1 MIDCPDCGRHF
12 TDDAALELHYVYDVP
27 SGPANGAFGSR
38 TEIAAAFP
46 ERRRCAGSDEEL
58 RATCGL
64 KYRGWL
70 SMRGP
75 VNDYWEIGT

>member
-12 TDDAALELHYVYDVP
+12 VDDAAWELHYVYDVAT
-27 SGPANGAFGSR
+27 GVANGAFGSR
-38 TEIAAAFP
+38 AEIAAAFP

-70 SMRGP
+70 SMSGVRD
-75 VNDYWEIGT
+75 DYWSTGT